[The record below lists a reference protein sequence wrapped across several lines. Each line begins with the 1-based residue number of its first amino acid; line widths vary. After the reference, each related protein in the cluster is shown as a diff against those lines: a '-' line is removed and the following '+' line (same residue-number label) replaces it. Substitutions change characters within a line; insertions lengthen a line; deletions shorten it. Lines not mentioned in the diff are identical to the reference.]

1 MPSSKPILDVWDSC
15 CIIGILNGEQDKL
28 SALLAQTR
36 FFETGAAIL
45 GLPIAALDEVV
56 TLSDGTSAEQKV
68 KAFLENPYVLPLHSN
83 LEISFKSK
91 NLRIRFDSKT
101 MPEMYDKAI
110 AAGVPKEQAKKL
122 KVKDSEIL
130 ASALFYE
137 ADRLTTYDPFLLFL
151 GREYIEKESGLVI
164 DRPTSPFLPFPEEN
178 ETLGLAPKA

>member
-36 FFETGAAIL
+36 FFETGAAVL

-56 TLSDGTSAEQKV
+56 TLSDGTSAEEKV

-91 NLRIRFDSKT
+91 NLRIRFDRKT
-101 MPEMYDKAI
+101 MPELYERAV

-122 KVKDSEIL
+122 KMKDSEIL
-130 ASALFYE
+130 ASALFYQ
-137 ADRLTTYDPFLLFL
+137 ADRLTTYDPFLLLL
-151 GREYIEKESGLVI
+151 GREYIERETGLVV
-164 DRPTSPFLPFPEEN
+164 DVPTSPFLPFPEDSDS
-178 ETLGLAPKA
+178 